1 MSDCLCLDCKKDT
14 NSLSDSAK
22 FRAENRRTE
31 LTELIGKNPGIQF
44 RDLMRLTNLKN
55 GVLSHHLRRLEK
67 TESIKTERL
76 PRQTRF
82 YPRDFSDEESMVAKA
97 LRRKTPRDII
107 YTLMLNGGDGKKG
120 LDFSQIVS
128 DVSKSPSTV
137 SLYLSQLI
145 KDSIV
150 TITLDFGRKRKYHL
164 SNKQLVDRL
173 IEEHQPGMF
182 DKPVSGFEEIINSL

>member
-1 MSDCLCLDCKKDT
+1 MSNCLCLNCKKDA
-14 NSLSDSAK
+14 NSLSDSRKIRAK
-22 FRAENRRTE
+22 NRRTE
-31 LTELIGKNPGIQF
+31 LTKLIGKNPGIQF

-67 TESIKTERL
+67 IESVKVERL

-82 YPRDFSDEESMVAKA
+82 YPKDFSDEESIVVKA
-97 LRRKTPRDII
+97 LRKKTPRDII
-107 YTLMLNGGDGKKG
+107 YALMLNGGNGKKG

-128 DVSKSPSTV
+128 DVYKSPSTV

-145 KDSIV
+145 KDNIV
-150 TITLDFGRKRKYHL
+150 TITLDFGRKKKYHL

-173 IEEHQPGMF
+173 IEGHKHGIFE
-182 DKPVSGFEEIINSL
+182 KYVSGFEDMINSL